1 MERVNKR
8 VAGRNPVGPGHSAIW
23 LLHPATARERRII
36 TARERRVSESLITV
50 LRITPPCV
58 QPQP

>member
-8 VAGRNPVGPGHSAIW
+8 VAERNPVGPGHS
-23 LLHPATARERRII
+23 ATARERRII